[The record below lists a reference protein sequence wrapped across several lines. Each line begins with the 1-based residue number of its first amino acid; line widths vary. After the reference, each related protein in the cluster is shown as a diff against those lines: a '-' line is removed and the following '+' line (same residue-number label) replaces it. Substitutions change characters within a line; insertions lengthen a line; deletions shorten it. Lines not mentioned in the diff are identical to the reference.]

1 LSLFRKSVPMT
12 ETCLQIIRKRT
23 SCFFLLAVKLLML
36 SVPLFSLDTENARK
50 HQAKI
55 TRVMTWVPPYA
66 TAKCKERL
74 DESFKGVGMKNG
86 LTHLGLQFWRPTK
99 KGKIEL
105 VDNFKPIDDSTV
117 INFRKWGN
125 AHHVRVLLCIY
136 NGTQRGWDWNLAK
149 NAFGHHQRQFIEVLV
164 SETVRHQLDGVDI
177 DFEGKGSGQRDKQA
191 FLDFVK
197 ELALALKAKSKEL
210 TINSFA
216 YNWNVPN
223 QRWWKMMLP
232 HVDALHV
239 MGYSETGSKS
249 AGWKSYDFIKS
260 AAGQFSHKLLI
271 GVPSHTNNWENES
284 VDEHLQWIAN
294 DSSVG
299 LAIWDA
305 QLKDPEWRTEKI
317 WQMISSIRR
326 GDAVNFTK

>member
-1 LSLFRKSVPMT
+1 MPIA

-23 SCFFLLAVKLLML
+23 SRFFLFAVKLLML
-36 SVPLFSLDTENARK
+36 SLPLFSLDTENARK

-55 TRVMTWVPPYA
+55 KRVMTWVPPYA

-74 DESFKGVGMKNG
+74 DESFKGLGMKNG

-99 KGKIEL
+99 KGQIQL

-117 INFRKWGN
+117 INFRKWEN

-164 SETVRHQLDGVDI
+164 SETVRLQLDGVDI

-197 ELALALKAKSKEL
+197 ELALALKDKGKEL
-210 TINSFA
+210 TINRFA
-216 YNWNVPN
+216 YNWNAPN

-232 HVDALHV
+232 FVDALHV
-239 MGYSETGSKS
+239 MGYTETGSNS

-299 LAIWDA
+299 LAIWHA
-305 QLKDPEWRTEKI
+305 QLKHPHWRTEKI
-317 WQMISSIRR
+317 WQMISSIKR
-326 GDAVNFTK
+326 GDALNLAK